1 MILLVYPDCKKRN
14 YQKVAGNISAI
25 QPNIYMA
32 LLYSFIKSHGIE
44 VEMIN
49 CDAEEWSNEKVCE
62 VVEEKKPKLVG
73 IVCIGHNLSAST
85 MTMVGVMDLCSKLNL
100 LDMDSKVF
108 VMGGHATALPKR
120 TLLETGVDYV
130 IVGEGYEEIVSLY
143 KNDSDKSIIQT
154 KKVIDVDKLPMI
166 DWDIINPQ
174 KYRAHNWHCLGNL
187 SSRTPYAAIWT
198 SLGCPFP
205 CDFCAVNN
213 LFEGERLYRKRSMIN
228 VVKEIDKLVLEH
240 GVKHIKIID
249 ELFITQHK
257 RMDEFCDLLEQRNY
271 DLNMWCFSRV
281 DTINEKILKRLKKIG
296 MNWIAY
302 GFESVNQKGLDASQK
317 RNKIEIYDSA
327 ISMTREAGINI
338 CADVIVGLPDDDEDS
353 VWDTYEFCIKNNFEF
368 INVYPAF
375 AYPGTELYERAITFG
390 YMERPVSW
398 GQYSP
403 YGYECL
409 PLKTKHLNAAQVL
422 FLRDKFF
429 YDYYSES
436 KYIDMIE
443 TKFGKE
449 AKEHI
454 LDMTKV
460 KLDRG
465 LLSG

>member
-1 MILLVYPDCKKRN
+1 
-14 YQKVAGNISAI
+14 
-25 QPNIYMA
+25 
-32 LLYSFIKSHGIE
+32 
-44 VEMIN
+44 
-49 CDAEEWSNEKVCE
+49 
-62 VVEEKKPKLVG
+62 
-73 IVCIGHNLSAST
+73 
-85 MTMVGVMDLCSKLNL
+85 
-100 LDMDSKVF
+100 
-108 VMGGHATALPKR
+108 
-120 TLLETGVDYV
+120 
-130 IVGEGYEEIVSLY
+130 
-143 KNDSDKSIIQT
+143 
-154 KKVIDVDKLPMI
+154 
-166 DWDIINPQ
+166 
-174 KYRAHNWHCLGNL
+174 
-187 SSRTPYAAIWT
+187 
-198 SLGCPFP
+198 
-205 CDFCAVNN
+205 
-213 LFEGERLYRKRSMIN
+213 MIN
-228 VVKEIDKLVLEH
+228 VVKEIDKLVLEY